1 MNKNIELPS
10 SRDEIDIG
18 DLFFGL
24 WRQKL
29 IVFSMAVLFI
39 CISAAYAFTATPVY
53 EARLSIL
60 PPTESD
66 IAQLNIGRDRASD
79 LEPLTAKEVYDSYL
93 QNLQSE
99 YLRRQ
104 FFREFYI
111 PSLGGEIGK
120 ESQDELYSNFSKTLQ
135 FGAMSAESPGKYYMM
150 MNSRSPETAANW
162 LAKYAMLASDR
173 TKSQLI
179 QDLKAGVLVKTKNL
193 EQSILASKNSA
204 RKQRDD
210 QVALLTE
217 ALNVA
222 NSIGLEKPP
231 IISNSLSGEVSAGM
245 EGELTYMRGSKAL
258 KTEIENLKN
267 RSSDDPFIRDL
278 RKKQELVSFYKSFS
292 IDSNNFEVYRQD
304 GAIQLPD
311 RPVKPNK
318 LLIISLGTIFGFLIG
333 GILALVREFSGRKY
347 EANQV

>member
-1 MNKNIELPS
+1 MNKNINPPHFES
-10 SRDEIDIG
+10 EVSIG
-18 DLFFGL
+18 DIASGL

-29 IVFSMAVLFI
+29 LVFAVASLLI
-39 CISAAYAFTATPVY
+39 CGSAIYAFTTTPTY
-53 EARLSIL
+53 EARLVIL

-66 IAQLNIGRDRASD
+66 IAQLNIGRDRASELD
-79 LEPLTAKEVYDSYL
+79 PLGAKEVYDFYL

-104 FFREFYI
+104 FFREFYL
-111 PSLGGEIGK
+111 PSLGGEFGK
-120 ESQDELYSNFSKTLQ
+120 ESQDELYSKFSKILQ
-135 FGAMSAESPGKYYMM
+135 FGALGAESPGKYYMM
-150 MNSRSPETAANW
+150 VSSSSPETAANW
-162 LAKYAMLASDR
+162 LAKYSELASDR

-179 QDLKAGVLVKTKNL
+179 RDLKAGVLVKAKNL
-193 EQSILASKNSA
+193 EQSILASRNSA
-204 RKQRDD
+204 KKQRDD
-210 QVALLTE
+210 QIALLTE
-217 ALNVA
+217 ALSVA

-245 EGELTYMRGSKAL
+245 EGELTYMRGSKAI

-278 RKKQELVSFYKSFS
+278 RKKEELVSFYKSFS
-292 IDSNNFEVYRQD
+292 VDSSNFEVYRQD

-318 LLIISLGTIFGFLIG
+318 PLIIFLGALFGILIG
-333 GILALVREFSGRKY
+333 GFLGLMREFFGKKY
-347 EANQV
+347 KVKYG